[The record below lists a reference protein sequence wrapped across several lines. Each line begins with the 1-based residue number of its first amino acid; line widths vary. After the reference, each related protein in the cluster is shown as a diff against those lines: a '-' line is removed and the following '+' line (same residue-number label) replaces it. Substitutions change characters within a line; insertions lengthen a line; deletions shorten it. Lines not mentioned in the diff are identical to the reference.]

1 MRTLKV
7 TRAGVATAM
16 IRDRPDRNRVPGMA
30 RWRSAWRQRKLRPW
44 LVATAALA
52 APFAPAADEQRAVPE
67 AAASLATGEHLDAI
81 NAALAVVDAIERRG
95 GRYDIELLEPLLVL
109 GDALVGVGDHDGA
122 FGAYGRALQI
132 ARIGRG
138 LHHPSQAPVVYRQAA
153 LFAKQGRGG
162 KANQRH
168 EYAYRTLLRA
178 YGPDDPRLLPGLFAL
193 ADWYLSVYNIFGARA
208 LYERAA
214 KLTRQAPDGHQAHVR
229 ALRWLASTYRAER
242 FPPYSVW
249 AGEQRDSWR
258 DWNDSLGYSRRGG
271 GKSPVNRFSRGERAL
286 IRVVRAVR
294 EQPDARPADVAAAL
308 LELGDWF
315 LLFGKRDRALT
326 IYRAVWRMLTPHE
339 RLLAEMFAAPTALYL
354 PLPDDPR
361 PQEGARWNQPRA
373 GVVELALDVNANG
386 LVANV
391 ETVRAEPEDVLEE
404 LEDKVRRAVKRAR
417 YRPAFNGEALQATD
431 NLRLVHNFTYYPLG
445 LLPPEPRRQEPS
457 VPAAGARTPAVDA
470 GQSVVAEAAMEDG
483 GGAP

>member
-1 MRTLKV
+1 MWCQRELRQWRVAMAVLTALCAPA
-7 TRAGVATAM
+7 AG
-16 IRDRPDRNRVPGMA
+16 
-30 RWRSAWRQRKLRPW
+30 L
-44 LVATAALA
+44 
-52 APFAPAADEQRAVPE
+52 AADEQHTTRE

-81 NAALAVVDAIERRG
+81 NAASAVVDAIERRG

-153 LFAKQGRGG
+153 LLAKQGRGE

-178 YGPDDPRLLPGLFAL
+178 YGPDDPQLLPGLFAL

-271 GKSPVNRFSRGERAL
+271 GKSLVNRFSRGERAL

-294 EQPDARPADVAAAL
+294 EQPDARAADVAAAL

-326 IYRAVWRMLTPHE
+326 IYRSVWRMLTPHE
-339 RLLAEMFAAPTALYL
+339 RLLAETFAAPTALYL

-361 PQEGARWNQPRA
+361 PQESARWNQPRA

-391 ETVRAEPEDVLEE
+391 ETVRAEPGDELEGLEGLEE
-404 LEDKVRRAVKRAR
+404 KVRRAVKRAR
-417 YRPAFNGEALQATD
+417 YRPAFNGDALQATE

-445 LLPPEPRRQEPS
+445 LLPSEPRPQGPS
-457 VPAAGARTPAVDA
+457 APATGARTPAGNA
-470 GQSVVAEAAMEDG
+470 GRSAVAEAAVEDAG
-483 GGAP
+483 GSP

>member
-1 MRTLKV
+1 M
-7 TRAGVATAM
+7 
-16 IRDRPDRNRVPGMA
+16 
-30 RWRSAWRQRKLRPW
+30 WRQRKLRQW
-44 LVATAALA
+44 LVAVAALTA
-52 APFAPAADEQRAVPE
+52 LCAPAGDEQRTAAG

-81 NAALAVVDAIERRG
+81 NAALVAMDAIERRG
-95 GRYDIELLEPLLVL
+95 DHYDIELLEPLLVL

-122 FGAYGRALQI
+122 FGAYDRALQI

-153 LFAKQGRGG
+153 LLAKQGRGEE
-162 KANQRH
+162 ANQRH

-178 YGPDDPRLLPGLFAL
+178 YGADDPQLLPGIFEL
-193 ADWYLSVYNIFGARA
+193 ADWYLSAYNIFGARA

-214 KLTRQAPDGHQAHVR
+214 KLTRQAPDGHQTHVR
-229 ALRWLASTYRAER
+229 ALRWLAATYRAER

-249 AGEQRDSWR
+249 AGEQRDSR
-258 DWNDSLGYSRRGG
+258 RVWNDSLGYSRRSG

-315 LLFGKRDRALT
+315 LLFGKRDRAFT
-326 IYRAVWRMLTPHE
+326 IYRTVWKMLTPDE
-339 RLLAEMFAAPTALYL
+339 RLLADTFAAPTALYL

-361 PQEGARWNQPRA
+361 PEEGARWSQPRA

-386 LVANV
+386 LVADV
-391 ETVRAEPEDVLEE
+391 EVVRAEPADMLEE
-404 LEDKVRRAVKRAR
+404 KVRRGAKRAR
-417 YRPAFNGEALQATD
+417 YRPAFNGEAPQATD
-431 NLRLVHNFTYYPLG
+431 GLRLVHNFTYYPLG
-445 LLPPEPRRQEPS
+445 LLPPEPPRRGPS
-457 VPAAGARTPAVDA
+457 APATGARTPAVGA
-470 GQSVVAEAAMEDG
+470 GPYAVMENSG
-483 GGAP
+483 GSP